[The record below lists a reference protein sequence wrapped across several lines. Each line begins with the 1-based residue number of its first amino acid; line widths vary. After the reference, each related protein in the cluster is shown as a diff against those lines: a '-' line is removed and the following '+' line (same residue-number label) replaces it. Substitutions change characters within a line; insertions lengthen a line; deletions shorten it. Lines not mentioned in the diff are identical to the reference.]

1 MEDNKNS
8 KNTIILLFFI
18 IFILFFILMYSW
30 LNVFGIIDNNSVN
43 VISMLDQTEQDTKE
57 NKNRKIVVDKKEE
70 KEVSNNSLEEKDKI
84 LEQLKSQSVL
94 YEENN
99 NTETTLQ
106 IDTSKF
112 YYAQIDDNAKIIY
125 NKLVENK
132 ENLKKGNF
140 KIECGNVFTA
150 TLSEKDGAEKLK
162 KSYSQAVRAFLFDNP
177 EIFFLDVPKLCLIT
191 QSKTSIMSKEYNVF
205 ITAEEGSS
213 YLNTHFPTEAII
225 NSAQSKI
232 NDIVNEILKNT
243 EGYTVA
249 DKIEYVHDYLVKN
262 VEYDSSLEKASIHD
276 VYGAL
281 VNKVAVC
288 EGYSKS
294 FKYILDKMGIPSII
308 VVGNAQN
315 VTGELESHSWNY
327 VNIDGKWY
335 GVDTTFDDPIIVGD
349 FSNSFDNI
357 RYKYFL
363 KGNDVFSKI
372 HTINPMEILEFSVDY
387 PILEEESYN

>member
-150 TLSEKDGAEKLK
+150 TLSEKDGAENLK

-232 NDIVNEILKNT
+232 NDVVNEILKNT

-281 VNKVAVC
+281 VNNVAVC

-372 HTINPMEILEFSVDY
+372 HTIDPMEILEFSVDY